1 MTITP
6 YLAMTAAEIQN
17 TDPLPEKIAYMA
29 CHFSPYSTGIS
40 NVPASLPPGS
50 MLILN
55 DVTPICKHKPKDI
68 ADQIC
73 QCIQDNNCT
82 SLLLDFQREPT
93 EDMKAVTKA
102 ILEAAECPTA
112 VTAPMAEVF
121 SCPVFLPP
129 CSPIQPLEAYLGQW
143 HQHKIWIEVTT
154 APTVV
159 TITHNGC
166 QWIQGESKSEDS
178 NVHQDSHLHCHY
190 TIHPEKDSAVFTLW
204 RTQQDLDDLL
214 TQAESMGVT
223 QAVGLYQQM

>member
-17 TDPLPEKIAYMA
+17 TDPLPAKIAYMA

-40 NVPASLPPGS
+40 NVPASLPPDG

-55 DVTPICKHKPKDI
+55 DVTPICKHDPKDI

-73 QCIQDNNCT
+73 QCLLANSCT
-82 SLLLDFQREPT
+82 CLLLDFQREPT

-102 ILEAAECPTA
+102 ILEASACPTA
-112 VTAPMAEVF
+112 VTAPMAEIF

-129 CSPIQPLEAYLGQW
+129 CPHTQPLEAYLEPW
-143 HQHKIWIEVTT
+143 RHQQIWLEVTT
-154 APTVV
+154 APSLV
-159 TITHNGC
+159 TITHNGSHWV
-166 QWIQGESKSEDS
+166 QSEMKPEAE
-178 NVHQDSHLHCHY
+178 NIHQDPRLHCHY
-190 TIHPEKDSAVFTLW
+190 TIHLEKDSAVFTLW

-214 TQAESMGVT
+214 TQAESLGVT